1 VSLIVLLIV
10 AIVGMAGA
18 AVVALSLGT
27 ALRRSKSQDED
38 EARLVRLGAI
48 HSPTG
53 TPFFSDHK
61 AALDLTDEIH
71 DVERGA

>member
-1 VSLIVLLIV
+1 MVLILIIAV
-10 AIVGMAGA
+10 VGMAIA

-27 ALRRSKSQDED
+27 ALRRSKSQDDD
-38 EARLVRLGAI
+38 EARLARLGSI
-48 HSPTG
+48 ESPSG
-53 TPFFSDHK
+53 RPFFADRN